1 MRFIFPI
8 EFRRTLPDMG
18 EKRFADEVVQVMARK
33 FRILTLGGVAVIS
46 HGLSRNTHDL
56 DVWCE
61 PLESARNWTS
71 ELRSI
76 LTSFSGLEL
85 LEIGSFRPISF
96 DELPAVIMQDG
107 VIRTVGLDRPL
118 DIFRRPNEMEVGEF
132 EAVWRR
138 ATPLDDGTRLPDVV
152 DLLVTKQDTGRAKD
166 TYDIQFLEGK
176 AEALYAERLPQAL
189 PDEAIEMLAR
199 FLNPKVAE
207 IAARHSH
214 PRVRETGIG
223 FLRELSAEGDPF
235 ARDHLAALE
244 KASKLP

>member
-61 PLESARNWTS
+61 PLE
-71 ELRSI
+71 
-76 LTSFSGLEL
+76 
-85 LEIGSFRPISF
+85 
-96 DELPAVIMQDG
+96 
-107 VIRTVGLDRPL
+107 
-118 DIFRRPNEMEVGEF
+118 
-132 EAVWRR
+132 
-138 ATPLDDGTRLPDVV
+138 
-152 DLLVTKQDTGRAKD
+152 
-166 TYDIQFLEGK
+166 
-176 AEALYAERLPQAL
+176 
-189 PDEAIEMLAR
+189 
-199 FLNPKVAE
+199 
-207 IAARHSH
+207 
-214 PRVRETGIG
+214 
-223 FLRELSAEGDPF
+223 LSAEGDPF